1 MTQGPVSGYNTL
13 CMMVFPMFLHESS
26 KDTPFFFIN
35 KEEKENLII
44 GMPKLGGFIKR
55 SVEALKTVILS
66 LP

>member
-35 KEEKENLII
+35 KEEKENLVI
-44 GMPKLGGFIKR
+44 GMPKLGGFIKG